1 MSKKKYSKI
10 LLVILCIFTV
20 VIISF
25 TYLSDNHESDCRIQ
39 GNVRDYLEKNRITNC
54 RIITCPSISDLKMK
68 MSISYD
74 QLNINVTESEVEEY
88 VQRVMDSYDEVRELK
103 NRKTVKNGDLV
114 TVDYSVYYDGKK
126 INQRNDD
133 LVKVGSGNYDKR
145 FEKVLIGMKKNQI
158 YERELIVPEDV
169 DDHKMRNQKEKFKI
183 KVTAINKYIT
193 YRLTD
198 QFVKQNLEGN
208 SVAEYKEY
216 AKKKVE
222 SEKSAVKKSQLEQ
235 ELLLDIS
242 SKCEFD
248 LDQHEVADYALAIV
262 KKYEQLADL
271 KGLSVEEYAKEN
283 GKNSEEFYQ
292 MCYQEAEDNI
302 KKILLI
308 GALADQENM
317 QVQNDI
323 RSDNGNREGEKVEKY
338 YFNIKSQVLQEFGL

>member
-1 MSKKKYSKI
+1 MSKKKCSKI

-20 VIISF
+20 VTIRF
-25 TYLSDNHESDCRIQ
+25 TYLSNDHEPDCGIQ
-39 GNVRDYLEKNRITNC
+39 GNVKDYLEKNQITNC
-54 RIITCPSISDLKMK
+54 RIITCPSISDLKKK
-68 MSISYD
+68 MSVSAD

-88 VQRVMDSYDEVRELK
+88 IQRVMDSYDEIRELK

-133 LVKVGSGNYDKR
+133 LVKVGSGNYDKH
-145 FEKVLIGMKKNQI
+145 FEKALIGMKKNQI
-158 YERELIVPEDV
+158 YERELMVPEDV
-169 DDHKMRNQKEKFKI
+169 DDQKMRNQKEKFKI
-183 KVTAINKYIT
+183 KVTAINQYIT
-193 YRLTD
+193 YPLTD

-222 SEKSAVKKSQLEQ
+222 AEKSAVKKSQLEQ
-235 ELLLDIS
+235 ELLLEIS
-242 SKCEFD
+242 SECEFE

-302 KKILLI
+302 KKIILI

-323 RSDNGNREGEKVEKY
+323 SSDTENGEGEKIEKD